1 MDSKRRDAGGLF
13 AESVAIMERLRAPG
27 GCPWDREQTF
37 SSIQPYTIEETYE
50 VLDAIDRGHW
60 ADLCEELGDL
70 LLQVLF
76 YAEMAAD
83 AGHFGIADVL
93 TGLNAKLI
101 RRHPHVF
108 PPEQPVAGL
117 PGTDGAS
124 DLDSAQVLRNW
135 DAIKQQEK
143 ASRGPSHAPS
153 NEESDNGRPAS
164 GSALDGVLRSQPA
177 LMEARKLGSRARK
190 TGFDWPG
197 AEGLFDKLGEETGE
211 LRAAIAK
218 SQTEQAEGAREAAKE
233 EITLEVGDLLFTAAN
248 LARHLEVDPE
258 LALRGSSAKF
268 RRRFQAMERIS
279 EKKLES
285 LSAEELD
292 GLWNRV
298 KAEERAASPLAP

>member
-1 MDSKRRDAGGLF
+1 M
-13 AESVAIMERLRAPG
+13 
-27 GCPWDREQTF
+27 
-37 SSIQPYTIEETYE
+37 
-50 VLDAIDRGHW
+50 
-60 ADLCEELGDL
+60 
-70 LLQVLF
+70 
-76 YAEMAAD
+76 
-83 AGHFGIADVL
+83 
-93 TGLNAKLI
+93 
-101 RRHPHVF
+101 
-108 PPEQPVAGL
+108 
-117 PGTDGAS
+117 
-124 DLDSAQVLRNW
+124 LRNW

-143 ASRGPSHAPS
+143 ASRGPSPGPSPGAS
-153 NEESDNGRPAS
+153 NEESENGSPAA

-190 TGFDWPG
+190 VGFDWPD

-258 LALRGSSAKF
+258 LALRGSNAKF

-298 KAEERAASPLAP
+298 KAEERAASPLAL